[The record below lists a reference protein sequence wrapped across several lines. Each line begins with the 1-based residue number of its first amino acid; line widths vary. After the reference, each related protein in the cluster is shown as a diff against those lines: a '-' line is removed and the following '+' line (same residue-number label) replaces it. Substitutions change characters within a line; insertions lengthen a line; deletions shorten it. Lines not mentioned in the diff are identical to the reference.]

1 MNRLGIV
8 FFLVLTLVACKT
20 GQQKNDASMQE
31 RILPKSSYQ
40 RNIKGIVSIETF
52 DHYNRT
58 LNKGYGFYITS
69 NLLVTHLDLIKGG
82 FKAKVAIIG
91 ADNYHDVAG
100 YTAYS
105 IEQNMVILKTWKEN
119 LNYLD
124 IDKAARNIPDSVAG
138 LYRKQKTIYAPKAAV
153 EKMELDSTA
162 HYLLSRN
169 IFPGLPV
176 FNDLH
181 HLVGMAQTMDT
192 DSGEVSVLVPASDI
206 KALSKNQLE
215 QQASIYD
222 LRTKTNKVYPSYQNI
237 EAFRITTSMGNIT
250 IKLYD
255 QTPVLRDNFIRLVS
269 DQFYDSLL
277 VHRVL
282 RDFLIQTGAAD
293 SKYACKDDLVG
304 WQGPGY
310 DLKTNIVPGLFHKR
324 GAVAA
329 SKAPAERNPKNR
341 TDGSQF
347 YIVSGRPFT
356 LDELHH
362 LEKEKG
368 IKFTQAQINTYTT
381 VGGAPHLD
389 GDYTVFGEVTK
400 GLDVVDKIAAVKTYG
415 VDRPVDDI
423 RILKIEIV
431 MR

>member
-1 MNRLGIV
+1 MIRFKVI
-8 FFLVLTLVACKT
+8 FLLLLTLAACKT
-20 GQQKNDASMQE
+20 GQQKSDGSKQE
-31 RILPKSSYQ
+31 HILPKSSYQ

-69 NLLVTHLDLIKGG
+69 NLVVTNLDLIKGA
-82 FKAKVAIIG
+82 FKAKVAVIG

-100 YTAYS
+100 YTAYN

-124 IDKAARNIPDSVAG
+124 IDKSARTIPDSVAG
-138 LYRKQKTIYAPKAAV
+138 LYRKQKTMYAPKAAV
-153 EKMELDSTA
+153 SKLELDSTT
-162 HYLLSRN
+162 HYLLSRD
-169 IFPGLPV
+169 IFTGLPT

-181 HLVGMAQTMDT
+181 HLVGMAQTLDT
-192 DSGEVSVLVPASDI
+192 DSGEVSVLILSSDI
-206 KALSKNQLE
+206 KNLSKNQLD
-215 QQASIYD
+215 QPASIYD
-222 LRTKTNKVYPSYQNI
+222 LRTKTNKVYPSYKNI
-237 EAFRITTSMGNIT
+237 EGFRITTSMGNIT

-255 QTPVLRDNFIRLVS
+255 KTPVFRDNFIKLVS

-277 VHRVL
+277 VHRVI
-282 RDFLIQTGAAD
+282 RNFLIQTGAAD
-293 SKYACKDDLVG
+293 SKYADKDDLVG

-329 SKAPAERNPKNR
+329 SKAPEERNPKNR

-356 LDELHH
+356 LNELHD

-368 IKFTQAQINTYTT
+368 IKFTQAQIDTYTT
-381 VGGAPHLD
+381 IGGAPHLD
-389 GDYTVFGEVTK
+389 GDYTVFAEVTQ
-400 GLDVVDKIAAVKTYG
+400 GMDVVDKIATVKTYG

-431 MR
+431 KK

>member
-1 MNRLGIV
+1 MNRLGFI
-8 FFLVLTLVACKT
+8 FILVLSLAACKHGT
-20 GQQKNDASMQE
+20 QKKDGSKQE

-40 RNIKGIVSIETF
+40 RNIKGIVSIETL

-58 LNKGYGFYITS
+58 LNKGYGFYIS
-69 NLLVTHLDLIKGG
+69 PNLVVTNLDLIKGS
-82 FKAKVAIIG
+82 FKAKVAIIE
-91 ADNYHDVAG
+91 ADDYHDVAG

-105 IEQNMVILKTWKEN
+105 IEQNLVILKTWKEN

-124 IDKAARNIPDSVAG
+124 IDKAAHSIPDSVAG
-138 LYRKQKTIYAPKAAV
+138 LYRKQKKLYAPKAVV
-153 EKMELDSTA
+153 EKLELDSTVQ
-162 HYLLSRN
+162 YILSRN
-169 IFPGLPV
+169 IFSGLPV

-192 DSGEVSVLVPASDI
+192 DSGQVSVLIPSSDI
-206 KALSKNQLE
+206 KALSQNQLE

-222 LRTKTNKVYPSYQNI
+222 LRTKTNKVYPSYKNI
-237 EAFRITTSMGNIT
+237 EAFRITTTMGSIT
-250 IKLYD
+250 IKLYN
-255 QTPVLRDNFIRLVS
+255 QTPVFRDNFIKLVS
-269 DQFYDSLL
+269 DQYYDSLM

-282 RDFLIQTGAAD
+282 HDFLIQTGAAD
-293 SKYACKDDLVG
+293 SKYAAKDDLVG

-329 SKAPAERNPKNR
+329 SKTPAERNPKNR
-341 TDGSQF
+341 SDGSQF

-356 LDELHH
+356 IQELKD

-368 IKFTQAQINTYTT
+368 IQFTQAQINTYTT

-389 GDYTVFGEVTK
+389 GDYTVFGEVTR
-400 GLDVVDKIAAVKTYG
+400 GMEVVDEIAAVKTYG

-423 RILKIEIV
+423 RILRIEIV
-431 MR
+431 KK